1 MTKRSIAIAVTLLM
15 LPAVGCNKVK
25 ARIEMKQGNEYYEQ
39 EQYKEALAEF
49 QKGLENDPS
58 ATFAWRSVGLSALAQ
73 FKPGDESPANQELA
87 RVATEA
93 FEKYLADPENAED
106 QAENQKVRDYLLSM
120 YLSTKQYDKALAYVD
135 QQAQADPAK
144 AGDAMRSKIN
154 ILNQAD
160 RYQEA
165 VALGMAFEGP
175 DAPEILYT
183 LGVSAWDKSY
193 NDPSYSLA
201 DREKIVDMGLAATD
215 KALKLKPDYFEA
227 MAYYNLLYREKAKM
241 TTDPAARQAF
251 LDKATEWMQKAIEL
265 RKKAAAKE
273 PKSPA
278 EG

>member
-1 MTKRSIAIAVTLLM
+1 MHKCSIAIAVTLLM
-15 LPAVGCNKVK
+15 LPAIGCNKVR
-25 ARIEMKQGNEYYEQ
+25 ARIEMKQGNEYYANE
-39 EQYKEALAEF
+39 EYKQALAEF
-49 QKGLENDPS
+49 QKGLENDPD
-58 ATFAWRSVGLSALAQ
+58 ATFAWRSVGLSALAI
-73 FKPGDESPANQELA
+73 FKPGDESPANQELG

-93 FEKYLADPENAED
+93 FEKYLADPENAAD
-106 QAENQKVRDYLLSM
+106 QKMKDYLLSM
-120 YLSTKQYDKALAYVD
+120 YINGKQYDKALAFVD
-135 QQAQADPAK
+135 QEAQTDPTK
-144 AGDAMRSKIN
+144 AGEAMRSKIN

-160 RYQEA
+160 RYDEA
-165 VALGMAFEGP
+165 VKFGMAFEGP

-193 NDPSYSLA
+193 NDPKYSLE
-201 DREKIVDMGLAATD
+201 DRERIVDLGIAATD

-241 TTDPAARQAF
+241 TTDPAARQVF

-265 RKKAAAKE
+265 RKKAAANE

>member
-1 MTKRSIAIAVTLLM
+1 MHKRSIAIAVTLLM
-15 LPAVGCNKVK
+15 LPALGCNKFK
-25 ARIEMKQGNEYYEQ
+25 ARIQLKQGNEYYANE
-39 EQYKEALAEF
+39 EYKQALQEF
-49 QKGLENDPS
+49 QKGLESDPD

-93 FEKYLADPENAED
+93 FERYLADPENAED
-106 QAENQKVRDYLLSM
+106 QKVKDYLLSM
-120 YLSTKQYDKALAYVD
+120 YLNGKQYDKALAFVD
-135 QQAQADPAK
+135 QEKEKDPTK
-144 AGDAMRSKIN
+144 SGDFMRSKIN

-160 RYQEA
+160 RYDEA
-165 VALGMAFEGP
+165 VNLGMAFQGP

-193 NDPSYSLA
+193 NDPKYSLEQ
-201 DREKIVDMGLAATD
+201 REHIVDMGLAATD

-265 RKKAAAKE
+265 RKKAAANE

>member
-1 MTKRSIAIAVTLLM
+1 VTLLM
-15 LPAVGCNKVK
+15 LPALGCNKFK
-25 ARIEMKQGNEYYEQ
+25 ARIQMKQSNEYYANE
-39 EQYKEALAEF
+39 EYKQALQEF
-49 QKGLENDPS
+49 QKGLESDPD

-93 FEKYLADPENAED
+93 FERYLADPENAED
-106 QAENQKVRDYLLSM
+106 QKVHDYLLSM
-120 YLSTKQYDKALAYVD
+120 YLNGKQYDKALAYVD
-135 QQAQADPAK
+135 QESQKNPSK
-144 AGDAMRSKIN
+144 SGDFMRSKIN

-160 RYQEA
+160 RYEEA
-165 VALGMAFEGP
+165 VKLGMAFEGP

-193 NDPSYSLA
+193 NDPKYSLEQ
-201 DREKIVDMGLAATD
+201 REHIVDLGLAATD

-241 TTDPAARQAF
+241 TTDPAARQAW
-251 LDKATEWMQKAIEL
+251 LDKAEEWKQKAIEL
-265 RKKAAAKE
+265 RKKAAANE

>member
-1 MTKRSIAIAVTLLM
+1 MHKRSIAIAVTLLM
-15 LPAVGCNKVK
+15 LPALGCNKVK
-25 ARIEMKQGNEYYEQ
+25 ARIQMKQGNEYYANED
-39 EQYKEALAEF
+39 YKQALTEF
-49 QKGLENDPS
+49 QKGLENDPE

-73 FKPGDESPANQELA
+73 FKPGDESPANQELG

-93 FEKYLADPENAED
+93 FERYLADPENAED
-106 QAENQKVRDYLLSM
+106 QKVRDYLLSM
-120 YLSTKQYDKALAYVD
+120 YLNGKQYDKALAFVD
-135 QQAQADPAK
+135 QEKEKDPTK
-144 AGDAMRSKIN
+144 AGDFMRSKIN

-160 RYQEA
+160 RYDEA
-165 VALGMAFEGP
+165 VNLGMSFQGP

-193 NDPSYSLA
+193 NDPKYSLEQ
-201 DREKIVDMGLAATD
+201 REHIVDMGLAATD

-265 RKKAAAKE
+265 RKKAAANE

>member
-1 MTKRSIAIAVTLLM
+1 MHKRSIAIAVTLLM
-15 LPAVGCNKVK
+15 LPALGCNKVK
-25 ARIEMKQGNEYYEQ
+25 ARIQMKQGNEYYANE
-39 EQYKEALAEF
+39 EYKQALIEF
-49 QKGLENDPS
+49 QKGLESDPE

-73 FKPGDESPANQELA
+73 FKPGDESPANQELG

-93 FEKYLADPENAED
+93 FERYLADPENAED
-106 QAENQKVRDYLLSM
+106 QKVRDYLLSM
-120 YLSTKQYDKALAYVD
+120 YLNGKQFDKALAFVD
-135 QQAQADPAK
+135 QEAQKDPTK
-144 AGDAMRSKIN
+144 AGDFMRSKIN

-160 RYQEA
+160 RYDEA
-165 VALGMAFEGP
+165 VKLGMDFQGP

-193 NDPSYSLA
+193 NDPKYSLEQ
-201 DREKIVDMGLAATD
+201 REHIVDMGLAATD

-265 RKKAAAKE
+265 RKKAAANE

>member
-25 ARIEMKQGNEYYEQ
+25 ARIEMKQGNEYYAE
-39 EQYKEALAEF
+39 EKYKEALAEF
-49 QKGLENDPS
+49 QKGLANDPS

-73 FKPGDESPANQELA
+73 FKPGDESPANTELA

-93 FEKYLADPENAED
+93 FENYLADPEFAQD
-106 QAENQKVRDYLLSM
+106 QKVRDYLLSM
-120 YLSTKQYDKALAYVD
+120 YLNTKQFDKSLAFVD

-144 AGDAMRSKIN
+144 AGQFMSTKIN
-154 ILNQAD
+154 ILNQAG
-160 RYQEA
+160 RYEEA
-165 VALGMAFEGP
+165 VKLGMAFEGP
-175 DAPEILYT
+175 EAPEILYT

-201 DREKIVDMGLAATD
+201 EREHIVDLGLGATD
-215 KALKLKPDYFEA
+215 KALKIKPDYFEA
-227 MAYYNLLYREKAKM
+227 MAYYNLLFREKAKM
-241 TTDPAARQAF
+241 TTDPAARQAY

-265 RKKAAAKE
+265 RKKAAANE

>member
-1 MTKRSIAIAVTLLM
+1 MHKCSIAIAVTLLM

-25 ARIEMKQGNEYYEQ
+25 ARIEMKQGNEYYANE
-39 EQYKEALAEF
+39 EYKEALAEF

-58 ATFAWRSVGLSALAQ
+58 ATFAWRSVGLSALAM
-73 FKPGDESPANQELA
+73 FKPGDESPANQELG
-87 RVATEA
+87 RVATDA
-93 FEKYLADPENAED
+93 FEKYLADPENAGD
-106 QAENQKVRDYLLSM
+106 QKVKDYLLSM
-120 YLSTKQYDKALAYVD
+120 YLNSKQFDKALAFVD
-135 QQAQADPAK
+135 QELQKDPAK
-144 AGDAMRSKIN
+144 AGDFMRSKIN
-154 ILNQAD
+154 ILNQAG
-160 RYQEA
+160 RFEEA
-165 VALGMAFEGP
+165 AKLGMAFEGP

-201 DREKIVDMGLAATD
+201 DREHIVDLGLAATE
-215 KALKLKPDYFEA
+215 KALKIKPDYFEA

-265 RKKAAAKE
+265 RKKAAANE
-273 PKSPA
+273 PKTPA